1 MAIVVVNFK
10 TYKEATGEQ
19 AVSLAK
25 SCEAVSK
32 KKKAAIIVVVQ
43 NLDLFHVCR
52 EVSIPV
58 YSQHIDPVDYGAHT
72 GKDTAAALIDNG
84 ATGVLI
90 NHSEDSSG
98 LTVIRQAIKEAQK
111 VGLKTIVCAPDP
123 KRSEEL
129 ARFKPD
135 FIAVEP
141 PELIGGDVSVSKA
154 KPDVIKESVKRVERV
169 NKSVRVLCGAGIK
182 NKEDVKIAVKLGC
195 AGVLVASGV
204 VKAKNPA
211 KVIETLVV

>member
-1 MAIVVVNFK
+1 MVIVVVNFK

-25 SCEAVSK
+25 SCEKVAK
-32 KKKAAIIVVVQ
+32 KKKAELIVVVQ
-43 NLDLFHVCR
+43 NLDLFHVAK
-52 EVSIPV
+52 EVSMPV
-58 YSQHIDPVDYGAHT
+58 YSQHIDAAEYGAHT
-72 GKDTAAALIDNG
+72 GKDTAVALIDNG

-90 NHSEDSSG
+90 NHSEDPAALS
-98 LTVIRQAIKEAQK
+98 VIKQLVKKAQS

-123 KRSEEL
+123 ERSEEL

-141 PELIGGDVSVSKA
+141 LELIGGDVSVSKA
-154 KPDVIKESVKRVERV
+154 RPGVIKETVRRVKKVNSSVE
-169 NKSVRVLCGAGIK
+169 VLCGAGIK
-182 NKEDVKIAVKLGC
+182 NREDVRIAVKLGC

-204 VKAKNPA
+204 VKAKMPERALENL
-211 KVIETLVV
+211 II